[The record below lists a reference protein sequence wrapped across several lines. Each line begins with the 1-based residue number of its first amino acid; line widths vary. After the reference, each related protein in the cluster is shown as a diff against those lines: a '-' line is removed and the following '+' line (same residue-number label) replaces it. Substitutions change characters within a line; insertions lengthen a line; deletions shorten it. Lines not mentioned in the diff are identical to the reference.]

1 MGKHSEIDKK
11 LLERYLGDD
20 CSEEERRSI
29 EEWLDEPSF
38 GTLETPSSFKFN
50 EEALKDEI
58 WQSVVLHAATKKVR
72 RRILPS
78 FVLEYAACLLGVM
91 WISFFYRENLTHL
104 FFPKGDNADQLAE
117 VIHIDK
123 PTFITPE
130 SDSKI
135 LFVLTLDESRKLS
148 QQISCEA
155 GNTYLA
161 IKVNFRS
168 KDELLIVNKKDI
180 HNLPPSIEGYITSQL
195 NTI

>member
-78 FVLEYAACLLGVM
+78 FVLKYAACLLGVM

>member
-38 GTLETPSSFKFN
+38 GTLETPPSFKFN
-50 EEALKDEI
+50 EETLKDEI
-58 WQSVVLHAATKKVR
+58 WQSVVLHISTKKTR
-72 RRILPS
+72 RRISPF
-78 FVLEYAACLLGVM
+78 FVLKYAACLLGIIWV
-91 WISFFYRENLTHL
+91 SFFYRENLTLL
-104 FFPKGDNADQLAE
+104 FFPKGDNADQLSE

-135 LFVLTLDESRKLS
+135 LFVLTLDKSRKLS

-180 HNLPPSIEGYITSQL
+180 HNLPPSIEGCIISQL